1 MERTLP
7 ALAAAAPRVPASFEQ
22 SPRLSEIA
30 LAVAAAVAL
39 WDFLFF
45 EQVVGFTRSV
55 FTLVASGLV
64 AFAHPSL
71 LRSSF
76 GRWVLVGLVAVAA
89 SQCLEPTTLA
99 AAISWL
105 GLASLGLAAR
115 ATQGPSGIEWPL
127 RWLGL
132 ATRGWFAWVPDLAGL
147 RAHLAERDGWRGRA
161 GRWLGDWGLPALL
174 GLPFV
179 ILFAVANPVIE
190 VGFEDFFTTLG
201 DFLFALSPGR
211 LSVWCLV
218 AAGLWA
224 LLRYRAA
231 PVDGVPAERI
241 VGAGRAR
248 LGGVMLVRCLLV
260 FNALFAVQTLL
271 DAGYFWSGFELPQG
285 MSYAEYAHRGAYP
298 LVATTLLAIVFI
310 LLAFHDRRSDAAD
323 PARKRLTARLVYV
336 WLAQNLFLL
345 ASAAAR
351 LELYVEVY
359 QLTYFRVASAIWM
372 LLVALGLGWT
382 AIKLASGRTN
392 AWLIEANLAT
402 AALVLTLC
410 CFPNFDRLISEY
422 NVERA
427 LEQGQGLDEWYLEEL
442 GPEALPALRRW
453 WSTGPRNGA
462 ALEYQGCMN
471 RRLQGR
477 LATLGGDWRGF
488 TLRRHALRAR
498 LGGGWHGD
506 LPTCPASR

>member
-1 MERTLP
+1 
-7 ALAAAAPRVPASFEQ
+7 
-22 SPRLSEIA
+22 
-30 LAVAAAVAL
+30 
-39 WDFLFF
+39 
-45 EQVVGFTRSV
+45 
-55 FTLVASGLV
+55 
-64 AFAHPSL
+64 
-71 LRSSF
+71 
-76 GRWVLVGLVAVAA
+76 
-89 SQCLEPTTLA
+89 
-99 AAISWL
+99 
-105 GLASLGLAAR
+105 
-115 ATQGPSGIEWPL
+115 
-127 RWLGL
+127 
-132 ATRGWFAWVPDLAGL
+132 
-147 RAHLAERDGWRGRA
+147 
-161 GRWLGDWGLPALL
+161 
-174 GLPFV
+174 
-179 ILFAVANPVIE
+179 
-190 VGFEDFFTTLG
+190 
-201 DFLFALSPGR
+201 
-211 LSVWCLV
+211 
-218 AAGLWA
+218 
-224 LLRYRAA
+224 
-231 PVDGVPAERI
+231 
-241 VGAGRAR
+241 
-248 LGGVMLVRCLLV
+248 
-260 FNALFAVQTLL
+260 
-271 DAGYFWSGFELPQG
+271 